1 MQERL
6 MLGVMGN
13 NPLRYLNGR
22 RVCIADR
29 LRAYQYK
36 LMHYKGA
43 DDSVQQEVPPSGVQ
57 MDLRGTD
64 SQELEQY
71 LLDLVLITSVSKHC
85 ICSTGGASNGGL
97 HAARDVATSTHSG
110 GARRAAKGEGEGA
123 GEGEGERL
131 CQHGAANFVMALDI
145 VPGLHY
151 DPTCVVELSDT
162 HGFGLTAAPL
172 AKALPLFCNLRRL
185 NLSRNRLATLCGLG
199 LEGMVHLQVLDV
211 SSNAVR
217 DRIRNLGATLDALP
231 RLVALMLRNNPCMR
245 TRAERMRLMQAM
257 TRLGH
262 VSCSLRYIDTAITM
276 AERVQAWAQASSRSP
291 VELEMLKQKALLNLS
306 TPPETPLSSLV
317 ELDLSSRSL
326 RALHGE
332 LLAPLVRLRRLM
344 LQDNALTS
352 LAAAQLD
359 RLTSLQALD
368 LRRNA
373 LTDSDGV
380 LRMAI
385 SLSNLQELGVGGNPW
400 RAVSRISLPEPFTG
414 QVLCDGEGGS
424 EGDGGEA
431 SARGG
436 GSAARAPDMHRLLL
450 AALSGRYSQDPHY
463 PLRFIDDEQIA
474 IPHIVRACSGG
485 AEAAGSKLAF
495 DLTVARQM
503 QDCVSLGVLAHD
515 ARIHELRQL
524 DLSNRELCWVDFS
537 RMPMLTQL
545 LLQHNHLSDEA
556 LAAGALLQLT
566 CLQHLDLSFNR
577 IESASLVGDIVAA
590 GHKSRS
596 LSSVTISHNPC
607 FPSTN
612 LYEHR
617 VGFLAATSVVASVGA
632 AGATLSLLNE
642 AEISV
647 EERVDAVER
656 FLRSPEGGQ
665 AAGSQP
671 QASAW
676 FPSVLCSN
684 KWSST
689 QSQQQQSAEAG
700 DEDRV
705 AGAVEGVRLTLL
717 LEQRRY
723 SYSSA
728 SVSLAHKRLA
738 CLIALRDYAFLSV
751 LDVRGNELRCLN
763 PLGSLPRLRRL
774 DVRDNKVAL
783 PAACLALAS
792 SSLLLLASLAC
803 EHTGVI
809 RIADEGAGVGARWRP
824 LTRGCA
830 PCRDATSCGTPT
842 SRG

>member
-1 MQERL
+1 
-6 MLGVMGN
+6 MLGIIGN
-13 NPLRYLNGR
+13 NPLCYLNGR

-43 DDSVQQEVPPSGVQ
+43 DKSVQQEVPPSGVQ

-64 SQELEQY
+64 CLELEEY
-71 LLDLVLITSVSKHC
+71 LAHLVLITSVSKHC
-85 ICSTGGASNGGL
+85 ICSTAGASNGCH
-97 HAARDVATSTHSG
+97 HAARDVATPTHSG
-110 GARRAAKGEGEGA
+110 GARRAVKGAGEGA
-123 GEGEGERL
+123 GKGEGEGERL
-131 CQHGAANFVMALDI
+131 CQHWAANFVMALDI

-185 NLSRNRLATLCGLG
+185 NLSRNRIATLCGLG

-257 TRLGH
+257 TSLGD

-276 AERVQAWAQASSRSP
+276 AERVQAWAQASARSP
-291 VELEMLKQKALLNLS
+291 VQLEMLKQKALLNLS
-306 TPPETPLSSLV
+306 TPPETALSSLV

-332 LLAPLVRLRRLM
+332 LLTPLVRLRRLM
-344 LQDNALTS
+344 LQDNNLTS
-352 LAAAQLD
+352 LVAAQLY

-373 LTDSDGV
+373 LTDADDV
-380 LRMAI
+380 LQMAI

-400 RAVSRISLPEPFTG
+400 RPLSQISIPEPFTG
-414 QVLCDGEGGS
+414 QADEEGGS
-424 EGDGGEA
+424 EGDEGEA

-436 GSAARAPDMHRLLL
+436 SSAARGPDMHRLLL

-474 IPHIVRACSGG
+474 IPHIVRACGGG
-485 AEAAGSKLAF
+485 AQAAGSKLAF

-524 DLSNRELCWVDFS
+524 DLSNRELSWVDFS

-545 LLQHNHLSDEA
+545 FLQHNHLSDEA
-556 LAAGALLQLT
+556 LAAGALLQIT
-566 CLQHLDLSFNR
+566 CLQHIDLSFNR
-577 IESASLVGDIVAA
+577 IESASLVGEIVAA

-596 LSSVTISHNPC
+596 LLSITISHNPC

-617 VGFLAATSVVASVGA
+617 VGFLAAMSVVASVGA
-632 AGATLSLLNE
+632 AGATLSLLND
-642 AEISV
+642 AHISV

-671 QASAW
+671 QASSW
-676 FPSVLCSN
+676 VPSVLCSQL
-684 KWSST
+684 SGT
-689 QSQQQQSAEAG
+689 QSQQQQFAKAS
-700 DEDRV
+700 DEDRI

-728 SVSLAHKRLA
+728 SLSLAHKRLA
-738 CLIALRDYAFLSV
+738 CLLALRDYTFLSV
-751 LDVRGNELRCLN
+751 LDVRGNELRCLD
-763 PLGSLPRLRRL
+763 PLASLPRLRRL

-783 PAACLALAS
+783 PAACLALAAS
-792 SSLLLLASLAC
+792 ASLALRAYRC
-803 EHTGVI
+803 KS
-809 RIADEGAGVGARWRP
+809 D
-824 LTRGCA
+824 C
-830 PCRDATSCGTPT
+830 
-842 SRG
+842 